1 MPRSRT
7 SFKTPGDAF
16 TALTTGL
23 RQAAIRPTIYG
34 YEPMGKQILFHSSGA
49 QGRLFLGGN
58 RSGKTVGG
66 ATEAVMWLTGKH
78 KYIKTPP
85 PPVRGR
91 CVSVDFVNGV
101 EKIVRPEITKW
112 MPLSELRGNSWESAY
127 DKELRTLYLEN
138 GSFLEFMSYDQDLE
152 KFAGTSRHFI
162 WFDEE
167 PPHSIFNEC
176 LLRLVDTGGH
186 WWITMTPVNGM
197 TWVYDTVYIP
207 ARTDP
212 NMLVVETSIDDN
224 TYLGAGEIDAII
236 SLMPPD
242 EKEAR
247 RHGKFMAIGGLIYK
261 NFSQDHII
269 PPVVNSV
276 YWPSIKKEWTHFRM
290 MDHGFNNPTAWLFG
304 CADTDGRI
312 IIYDEIYVDH
322 HVVSE
327 VAQMVHVKQRELGLL
342 PAYSVGDPS
351 IVNSDP
357 ISGTSVHIEY
367 ANCGIPI
374 VPGNNDVS
382 AGINLVAQRLEHK
395 LLVVTRNCTETI
407 REFAKYRWETWAV
420 AKTRDDKN
428 AKETPHKKDD
438 HAMDALR
445 YGVASRPI
453 MEGKVLE
460 PSPMP
465 DVLPATLATVKEAD
479 LDPRFWHGQ
488 PEREETDAQEFN
500 LGEEW

>member
-1 MPRSRT
+1 MART
-7 SFKTPGDAF
+7 TKFKSSEDAF

-23 RQAAIRPTIYG
+23 RQAATRPTIYG
-34 YEPMGKQILFHSSGA
+34 YRPMEKQVRFHSSGA
-49 QGRLFLGGN
+49 KGRLFLGGN

-66 ATEAVMWLTGKH
+66 ATEAVMWAAGKH
-78 KYIKTPP
+78 KYLRTPP
-85 PPVRGR
+85 PPIRGR

-101 EKIVRPEITKW
+101 EKIVRPEIAKW
-112 MPLSELRGNSWESAY
+112 MPLSELKGSSWESAY
-127 DKELRTLYLEN
+127 DRELRTLYLEN
-138 GSFLEFMSYDQDLE
+138 GSFIEFMSYDQELE
-152 KFAGTSRHFI
+152 KFAGTSRHFV

-197 TWVYDTVYIP
+197 TWVYDTVYIA
-207 ARTDP
+207 ARTNP
-212 NMLVVETSIDDN
+212 TLFVVETGIDEN
-224 TYLGAGEIDAII
+224 IYLSASEIDATI
-236 SLMPPD
+236 SLMSSE

-261 NFSQDHII
+261 NFSGESIL
-269 PPVVNSV
+269 PPVVDSV
-276 YWPSIKKEWTHFRM
+276 YWPNMQKDWQHFRM

-312 IIYDEIYVDH
+312 LIYDEIYVDH
-322 HVVSE
+322 TVVSDI
-327 VAQMVHVKQRELGLL
+327 ARLVHIKQRDLGIL

-357 ISGTSVHIEY
+357 ITGTSVHIEY
-367 ANCGIPI
+367 ANHGISI
-374 VPGNNDVS
+374 VPGNNDVH
-382 AGINLVAQRLEHK
+382 AGINLVAQRLEQK
-395 LLVVTRNCTETI
+395 LLFVTRNCEKTI
-407 REFAKYRWETWAV
+407 REFSKYRWATWAT

-428 AKETPHKKDD
+428 PKEEPHKKDD

-445 YGVASRPI
+445 YGVASRPV
-453 MEGKVLE
+453 MEGKVVE
-460 PSPMP
+460 PSPIP
-465 DVLPATLATVKEAD
+465 DVLHAVPARKKEAD
-479 LDPRFWHGQ
+479 YDVRFLHQ
-488 PEREETDAQEFN
+488 AEKEETDQEFS